1 MSLVWGSAFLLV
13 KVTVEEVPP
22 LTLTAGRLALSAV
35 LLHVLMRASGLR
47 WGRQRSLWATLAFMG
62 LVNNVLPF
70 TLIAWGQQHISSS
83 LAAILNATTPLFT
96 VIIAYLAA
104 TERLDL
110 ERGLGVAIGFGGAV
124 VLVGPDL
131 GHLTASSTLG
141 QLAVV
146 VGSLGFAV
154 ATVVARERLQGVE
167 PLVAASG
174 QLAMAAV
181 FIGPVALLVD
191 RPFDV
196 TVSPK
201 AAAAWVGLAALPSGL
216 AYVLFLWL
224 IQRITAV
231 QVSLVSYLIPV
242 TATFLGWLV
251 LDERLG
257 LNVIAGLLLIILG
270 LLAVNGAMGPALRRL
285 CREVPA
291 AGPDGRR

>member
-22 LTLTAGRLALSAV
+22 ATLTAGRLTLSAV
-35 LLHVLMRASGLR
+35 LLHVMMRASGLR

-96 VIIAYLAA
+96 VIVAHLAA
-104 TERLDL
+104 TERLDF

-131 GHLTASSTLG
+131 GDLTASGTLG

-146 VGSLGFAV
+146 AGSLGFAV
-154 ATVVARERLQGVE
+154 ATVVARERLRETE

-174 QLAMAAV
+174 QLAMAAL
-181 FIGPVALLVD
+181 FIAPVALLVD

-201 AAAAWVGLAALPSGL
+201 AAAAWIGLAALPSGL

-231 QVSLVSYLIPV
+231 QISLVSYLMPV

-257 LNVIAGLLLIILG
+257 PNVMAGLLLIILG

-285 CREVPA
+285 RREVPA
-291 AGPDGRR
+291 AEPNGRR